1 MAMVPPLLALFVELV
16 FIGIGSAAATP
27 QYETEFEAWKLRYH
41 KTYESAEDEQSHF
54 EAFKVNYDEVQE
66 TNAKGLTYK
75 VKLGQFADVSA
86 EDFSQFLG
94 GMRPANRSQQQ
105 GFLSKYITM
114 VDKPA
119 HQARSGF
126 FTSARAEPLRN
137 NMGFDTPKIIEQEE
151 EKDMH
156 KLLTDNDNM
165 PTGLYAMGIAL
176 LTLVAFLGVRMRRA
190 MNPTITLASNGAHV
204 SNMSLP
210 ISPLSGDHNME
221 LKAQGT
227 AVRGQEEVLRQSS
240 ESATR
245 KDSCKSLGWWPSSS
259 QKSQPLTVCFAA
271 PGDAPTSKQA
281 MGDIND
287 SGARGLAAVHRRQL
301 LGGLATSLAAH
312 REGRR
317 EIISRD
323 IPKRL
328 PGGHKKTTSI
338 PCAVE
343 HVGVVGSRNIVA
355 SAGLGRRR
363 ISVLTEGR
371 IKARIPLEQDAISQI
386 QKVNLLTQRSL
397 LAVLH
402 VLIAHDLLRRG
413 IFVSG
418 VHGSGHWDKSHN
430 EPSLL
435 HGMCDARHHLKGG
448 GCRHDPALVLHLGL
462 AFNWR
467 CHPSDACGKLIWC
480 RLTTDF
486 IVPSADASALEAT
499 CIAVPFPIEVNP
511 IKVATEDVASHL
523 FEILD
528 EIVELGVSP
537 LLF

>member
-1 MAMVPPLLALFVELV
+1 MARAPALAVGMLM
-16 FIGIGSAAATP
+16 
-27 QYETEFEAWKLRYH
+27 LRGALAGD
-41 KTYESAEDEQSHF
+41 SAEQS
-54 EAFKVNYDEVQE
+54 E
-66 TNAKGLTYK
+66 
-75 VKLGQFADVSA
+75 
-86 EDFSQFLG
+86 
-94 GMRPANRSQQQ
+94 QQ

-281 MGDIND
+281 MGDIDD

-301 LGGLATSLAAH
+301 LGGLATSLAA
-312 REGRR
+312 
-317 EIISRD
+317 
-323 IPKRL
+323 
-328 PGGHKKTTSI
+328 PG
-338 PCAVE
+338 
-343 HVGVVGSRNIVA
+343 VA
-355 SAGLGRRR
+355 SAASGAQEKGLALPDGVKQNQEFKTLKGEWTRFGERLIKENIPEEEWKGVPTVLRRVYDAGDLMEYL
-363 ISVLTEGR
+363 SKGTAYQDEA
-371 IKARIPLEQDAISQI
+371 KALAKDFRAIVKGVDRQAQAQDRDAVIAAYRSSSEKLARFVDLSSDVPLE
-386 QKVNLLTQRSL
+386 L
-397 LAVLH
+397 
-402 VLIAHDLLRRG
+402 
-413 IFVSG
+413 
-418 VHGSGHWDKSHN
+418 
-430 EPSLL
+430 
-435 HGMCDARHHLKGG
+435 
-448 GCRHDPALVLHLGL
+448 
-462 AFNWR
+462 
-467 CHPSDACGKLIWC
+467 
-480 RLTTDF
+480 
-486 IVPSADASALEAT
+486 
-499 CIAVPFPIEVNP
+499 
-511 IKVATEDVASHL
+511 
-523 FEILD
+523 
-528 EIVELGVSP
+528 
-537 LLF
+537 